1 MSKAKTFANNY
12 SHFVVLMLIFSL
24 AMKDLT
30 KALMLVSVII
40 TSGLIMSALFYM
52 INNLSIDHIQ
62 LGKYKIDFDQILWY
76 TGLTLVVSSL
86 SYLLVYLTTGT
97 YNIQNTLIISVITMA
112 CITSITHLYSKHKN
126 Q

>member
-12 SHFVVLMLIFSL
+12 SYFVVLMLIVSL
-24 AMKDLT
+24 AVKDLT
-30 KALMLVSVII
+30 NALMLVAVII

-52 INNLSIDHIQ
+52 INNLNINPIKVSKH
-62 LGKYKIDFDQILWY
+62 KIDFDQILWY

-86 SYLLVYLTTGT
+86 SYLLVYLTMGT

-112 CITSITHLYSKHKN
+112 CITSITNLYSKYKKK
-126 Q
+126 

>member
-1 MSKAKTFANNY
+1 MNKAKTFANNY

-24 AMKDLT
+24 AIKDLT
-30 KALMLVSVII
+30 KALMLVAVII
-40 TSGLIMSALFYM
+40 TGGLIVASIVYM

-76 TGLTLVVSSL
+76 TGLTLVVGSL

-112 CITSITHLYSKHKN
+112 CITSITHLYSKQKK

>member
-12 SHFVVLMLIFSL
+12 SYFVVLMLIVSL
-24 AMKDLT
+24 AVKDLT
-30 KALMLVSVII
+30 NALMLVAVII

-52 INNLSIDHIQ
+52 INNLNINPIKVSKH
-62 LGKYKIDFDQILWY
+62 KIDFDQILWY

-112 CITSITHLYSKHKN
+112 CITSITNLYSKYKKK
-126 Q
+126 

>member
-1 MSKAKTFANNY
+1 MSKTKTFANNY
-12 SHFVVLMLIFSL
+12 SYFVVLMLIVSL
-24 AMKDLT
+24 AVKDLT
-30 KALMLVSVII
+30 NALMLVAVII

-52 INNLSIDHIQ
+52 INNLNINPIKVSKH
-62 LGKYKIDFDQILWY
+62 KIDFDQILWY

-112 CITSITHLYSKHKN
+112 CITSITNLYSKYKKK
-126 Q
+126 

>member
-1 MSKAKTFANNY
+1 MSKAKTFASNY
-12 SHFVVLMLIFSL
+12 SYFVVLMLIVSL

-30 KALMLVSVII
+30 KALMLVAVII

-52 INNLSIDHIQ
+52 INNLNINPIKVIKH
-62 LGKYKIDFDQILWY
+62 KIDFDQILWY

-86 SYLLVYLTTGT
+86 SYVLVYLLTGS
-97 YNIQNTLIISVITMA
+97 YDIQKTLLISAIALSCIISIV
-112 CITSITHLYSKHKN
+112 HLYSKHKK

>member
-24 AMKDLT
+24 AVKDLT

-97 YNIQNTLIISVITMA
+97 YNIQNTLTISVITMA
-112 CITSITHLYSKHKN
+112 CITSITHLYSKYKK